1 MTHRMVIGCTSSMG
15 SSTSCKE
22 GITLDTALNLLY
34 LLTMLQSNNLRYV
47 VIAHLWNTGEID
59 YVNVLDNKMLTTETM
74 DGRMVPDWIRERVAL
89 LRLCEV
95 NKTGQGETIG
105 RKFTD
110 HMIYVYI
117 DHREHKKLTNL
128 LKENYSDAH

>member
-1 MTHRMVIGCTSSMG
+1 
-15 SSTSCKE
+15 
-22 GITLDTALNLLY
+22 
-34 LLTMLQSNNLRYV
+34 MLQSHNLRYV
-47 VIAHLWNTGEID
+47 VIAHVWDTGDID

-74 DGRMVPDWIRERVAL
+74 DGRIVPDWLRERVAL

-95 NKTGQGETIG
+95 DKTGRGENIG

-117 DHREHKKLTNL
+117 DHKEHKKLIKLVESTQG
-128 LKENYSDAH
+128 EVQ